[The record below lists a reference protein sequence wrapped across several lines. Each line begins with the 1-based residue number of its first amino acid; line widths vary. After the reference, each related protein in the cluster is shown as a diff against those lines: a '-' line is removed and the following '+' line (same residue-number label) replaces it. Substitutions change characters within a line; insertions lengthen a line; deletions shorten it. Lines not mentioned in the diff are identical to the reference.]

1 MFSYR
6 LKSIKHPSAFCCE
19 KVNKPVCLG
28 QLSIYSSLKKKA
40 SSIIPVLV
48 VLSFFFKDLFCNDLL
63 ILQSGKTLSAKM
75 HNERNERGLA
85 AAVLEESFSGPY
97 RVTHPKGKPA
107 CSPEGCLLTRDGIR
121 GRC

>member
-6 LKSIKHPSAFCCE
+6 LKSIKRPSAFCCE

-63 ILQSGKTLSAKM
+63 VLQSGKTLSAKM
-75 HNERNERGLA
+75 HMREMN
-85 AAVLEESFSGPY
+85 AVLLLLFWRDLSQGRTES
-97 RVTHPKGKPA
+97 RIQKGSLHVHQKAA
-107 CSPEGCLLTRDGIR
+107 C
-121 GRC
+121 